1 MSFLKEASSL
11 PFCESKLA
19 VLTED
24 QQKIYR
30 GLYHALQDE
39 HVRTM
44 FQLIAKENGFL
55 GRRFI
60 NSYITNYTKI
70 MGDDVK
76 N

>member
-1 MSFLKEASSL
+1 MSILKEASSL

-19 VLTED
+19 VLPED

-39 HVRTM
+39 HIRTM
-44 FQLIAKENGFL
+44 LQLIAKENGFL
-55 GRRFI
+55 GCRFI
-60 NSYITNYTKI
+60 KSYITNYTKI
-70 MGDDVK
+70 MRDDVK